1 MDSPLPALPAEGAT
15 IISLTDGSE
24 YEGVFETAL
33 TEAGSTLGWTVE
45 SVTVDAADPVAVAT
59 AFDEA
64 VAAKPA
70 GIHIQG
76 QHVDSLRRQPPGGRD
91 RRHPGRVHRVLGRA
105 RGRDHRH
112 QHQRH
117 RAEPHLG

>member
-1 MDSPLPALPAEGAT
+1 M
-15 IISLTDGSE
+15 
-24 YEGVFETAL
+24 FETAL

-76 QHVDSLRRQPPGGRD
+76 QHVDSLVDSLPAAETAGI
-91 RRHPGRVHRVLGRA
+91 PGRVHGVLRA
-105 RGRDHRH
+105 SP
-112 QHQRH
+112 
-117 RAEPHLG
+117 RAGSPTPASTAPSRTAPGVRCWRRTS